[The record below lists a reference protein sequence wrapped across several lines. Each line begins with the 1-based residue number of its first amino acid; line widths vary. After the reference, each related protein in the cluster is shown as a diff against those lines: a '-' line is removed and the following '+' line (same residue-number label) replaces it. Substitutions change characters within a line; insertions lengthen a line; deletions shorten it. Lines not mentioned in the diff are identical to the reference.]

1 MAYRD
6 ESGRIT
12 IDETAAGQDIA
23 NLGQAA
29 ESLRRAAD
37 YLRETAAQAGEFS
50 GNTAAAI
57 LEVAERLAGDVQSS
71 EERAQQAAELIG
83 ATVRKYQ
90 AIDQALK
97 SNIAGF

>member
-12 IDETAAGQDIA
+12 IDEVAAGQDMA
-23 NLGQAA
+23 SLGRAQ
-29 ESLRRAAD
+29 ESLRSVAGH
-37 YLRETAAQAGEFS
+37 LRQVAAQAGEFS
-50 GNTAAAI
+50 GNTGAAI
-57 LEVAERLAGDVQSS
+57 LEVAERLAGDVDSS
-71 EERAQQAAELIG
+71 AERTRQAAELIE

-97 SNIAGF
+97 ANFEGF